1 MNKTFLVIPKEK
13 IDAKESG
20 FTFLFPLKGFNVGH
34 SFEVDIESLEE
45 ESYILINRILDKK
58 GIEKLEEILLEN
70 QNKIKGIVFE
80 DLGGYHIIKK
90 IPKKIETIYFSSHG
104 MCSIDTLKASQ
115 KFFDTI
121 VLSPDITKEEIE
133 SIDAKIDFPFGI
145 YLYGPLPYLYSR
157 RYLLTNFQRNQK
169 LEEKKELNVLEKTTQ
184 KKFRFVENEFGTV
197 CYDKNNFDGRVVL
210 HLKNIQYCIIN
221 LENTEYQSI
230 AKWMKDFLEN
240 KEIPST
246 TSGFL
251 YQKTIYRL
259 PPRKEKL

>member
-1 MNKTFLVIPKEK
+1 MNKIFLVIPKEK

-80 DLGGYHIIKK
+80 DLGVYHIIKK

-133 SIDAKIDFPFGI
+133 SIDAKIDFPIGI

-197 CYDKNNFDGRVVL
+197 CYDQKNFDGREL
-210 HLKNIQYCIIN
+210 LSLKNVKYYLLDLEFTEYDN
-221 LENTEYQSI
+221 LEEWLNNFFRG
-230 AKWMKDFLEN
+230 AKIDH
-240 KEIPST
+240 T

-251 YQKTIYRL
+251 YQKTIYLL
-259 PPRKEKL
+259 PSKGGTI